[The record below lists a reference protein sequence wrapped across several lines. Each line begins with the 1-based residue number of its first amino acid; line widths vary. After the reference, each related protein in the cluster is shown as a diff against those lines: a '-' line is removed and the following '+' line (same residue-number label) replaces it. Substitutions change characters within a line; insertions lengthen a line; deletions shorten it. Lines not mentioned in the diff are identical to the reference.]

1 MVASDRRFIS
11 QARAILEATDAE
23 MASDSRVIVLGE
35 GVPDPKG
42 VFETTTGL
50 IEKYGTE
57 RVFDT
62 PLSENAMTG
71 ICIGASLS
79 GFRPILVHQRIDFA
93 LLSMDQIVNNAAK
106 WHYMF
111 GGQNTV
117 PMVIRV
123 IVGRGWGQGPQHS
136 QSLQSLFGHIPGLKV
151 VMPVFPFDA
160 KGLLTSAIRDPN
172 PVVYIEHRWLHSI
185 KAHVPDKQYLV
196 ALDRAEVVRTGTDLT
211 IVAMSYMVPEA
222 LKCAKTLQTIGI
234 DAEVIDLRSIAPIDT
249 ETIFESV
256 RKTGRLVVAD
266 TSHSMFSVSSEI
278 VALVTERRMSDLK
291 AAPKRVSCPP
301 YPSPSSP
308 FLADAYYPDAAKIAA
323 VSLEC
328 FEHDFGETGDHLINS
343 LVRAEPRDVP
353 DLAYSGPF

>member
-1 MVASDRRFIS
+1 MVASDPRFIS

-23 MASDSRVIVLGE
+23 MARDSGVIVLGE

-160 KGLLTSAIRDPN
+160 KGLLTSAVRDPN
-172 PVVYIEHRWLHSI
+172 PVIYIEHRWLHSI
-185 KAHVPDKQYLV
+185 EAHVPEKQYLV
-196 ALDRAEVVRTGTDLT
+196 ALDRAEVVRTGADVT

-222 LKCAKTLQTIGI
+222 LKCATTLQTIGI

-249 ETIFESV
+249 ETIFGSV

-278 VALVTERRMSDLK
+278 VALVTERQMSDLK

-308 FLADAYYPDAAKIAA
+308 FLADTYYPDAAKIAA
-323 VSLEC
+323 ASLEC
-328 FEHDFGETGDHLINS
+328 FEDDFGETGDLLINS

>member
-196 ALDRAEVVRTGTDLT
+196 ALDRAEVVKIGTDLT

>member
-1 MVASDRRFIS
+1 MVASESRHIS

-23 MASDSRVIVLGE
+23 MARDPSVIMLGE

-50 IEKYGTE
+50 LEKYGTA

-79 GFRPILVHQRIDFA
+79 GLRPILVHQRIDFA

-111 GGQNTV
+111 GSQSTV
-117 PMVIRV
+117 PMVIRM

-160 KGLLTSAIRDPN
+160 KGLLISAIQDPN
-172 PVVYIEHRWLHSI
+172 PVIYIEHRWLHSI
-185 KAHVPDKQYLV
+185 KAHVPEEQYLV
-196 ALDRAEVVRTGTDLT
+196 ALDQAEIVRTGADVT

-222 LKCAKTLQTIGI
+222 LKCATTLQTIGI

-249 ETIFESV
+249 ETVFGSV

-278 VALVTERRMSDLK
+278 VALVTERQMSDLK

-308 FLADAYYPDAAKIAA
+308 FLADTYYPDAAKIAA

-328 FEHDFGETGDHLINS
+328 FGHDFGERGDQLINS

>member
-151 VMPVFPFDA
+151 VMPVFPYDA

-196 ALDRAEVVRTGTDLT
+196 ALDRAEVVKIGTDLT

>member
-151 VMPVFPFDA
+151 VMPVFPYDA

-185 KAHVPDKQYLV
+185 KAHVPNKQYLV

-328 FEHDFGETGDHLINS
+328 FEHDFGETGDHLVNS